1 MKTFLLAAILFL
13 SASPLFALTAQ
24 ERQTVVEMRDTI
36 SLLRSNLD
44 SARKANERSLSALS
58 AASAQ
63 TADLTARLKQAAEEV
78 AQLAAERDRLTTDLA
93 AMKVNYD
100 RLNTRYQTAQLI
112 IALSLA
118 FAVGMLTLQ
127 FTHNLTP
134 PYGIVV
140 PVAAGAAAFF
150 GTYII
155 L

>member
-1 MKTFLLAAILFL
+1 MKILLAAILLF
-13 SASPLFALTAQ
+13 SAPALFALTAQ
-24 ERQTVVEMRDTI
+24 ERQTVVEMRDAI

-44 SARKANERSLSALS
+44 SARKANERSLAALS

-100 RLNTRYQTAQLI
+100 RLNARYQTAQLI
-112 IALSLA
+112 IALSVA
-118 FAVGMLTLQ
+118 FAVGMLAMQ
-127 FTHNLTP
+127 FTHTLTP
-134 PYGIVV
+134 PYGIIV
-140 PVAAGAAAFF
+140 PIAAGAAAFF
-150 GTYII
+150 GIYII

>member
-1 MKTFLLAAILFL
+1 MKTFLAALIFL
-13 SASPLFALTAQ
+13 SAPALFALTAQ

-44 SARKANERSLSALS
+44 SARKANERSLAALS

-78 AQLAAERDRLTTDLA
+78 AQLTAERDRLTTDLA

-134 PYGIVV
+134 PYGIIV
-140 PVAAGAAAFF
+140 PIAAGASAFF
-150 GTYII
+150 GIYII